1 MNGQFP
7 IYKRSAA
14 AQFSLIPYNP
24 DTKKSGALFCE
35 MAKAKEGVDR
45 QYTWENKLKFAFG
58 PADYAAIFKIIEGGT
73 GGAVTLTHVQDGKDP
88 KTESKIMKI
97 TPGQGQYEGTW
108 NFNLRDNQLN
118 STVQVSMDTG
128 EFFMFYE
135 ILKQSLCMILGLDS
149 VGQRLTVNKLTNLTS
164 TIEGALQ

>member
-14 AQFSLIPYNP
+14 AQFSLIPYNA
-24 DTKKSGALFCE
+24 DSKKSGALFCE
-35 MAKAKEGVDR
+35 MAKAKEGVER

-58 PADYAAIFKIIEGGT
+58 PADYAIIFDVIERGT
-73 GGAVTLTHVQDGKDP
+73 GGAITLTHVQDGKDP

-97 TPGQGQYEGTW
+97 TPGEGKYEGTW

-118 STVQVSMDTG
+118 SSIQVSLSTG
-128 EFFMFYE
+128 EFFIFYQ
-135 ILKQSLCMILGLDS
+135 ILKESVCSILGLDTS
-149 VGQRLTVNKLTNLTS
+149 GQRASMNKLTNLQT
-164 TIEGALQ
+164 TLEGALQ